1 MPSIQQYQDRI
12 KISSSMQIAS
22 VLSAITNPTSTTIS
36 HHIQIQQKKPK
47 AGERK
52 RTIVHA
58 RLLDV
63 PDGGLL
69 HDVPHL
75 KPLDRLVLTRT
86 QSKDSQIN
94 TEIQWV
100 PRAQR
105 ERAKGDSLRLTLGQH
120 LAQLEQRMYLTW
132 PRPCLLRP
140 PLRRLN
146 VCADAARREV
156 SSALDPAKQ
165 SRR

>member
-1 MPSIQQYQDRI
+1 
-12 KISSSMQIAS
+12 MQIAS

-75 KPLDRLVLTRT
+75 KPLDRLVLSRT

-94 TEIQWV
+94 TEIQWM